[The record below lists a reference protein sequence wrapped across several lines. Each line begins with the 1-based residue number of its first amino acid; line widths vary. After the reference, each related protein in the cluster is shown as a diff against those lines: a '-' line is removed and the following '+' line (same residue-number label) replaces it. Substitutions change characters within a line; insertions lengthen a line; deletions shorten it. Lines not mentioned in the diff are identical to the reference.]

1 MIQTTMFDR
10 AHLDDLKKALGVYA
24 QRHRVV
30 SENVA
35 NVETAG
41 YRAQEYRF
49 EELLRGAASSG
60 RVVGARTDPH
70 HLPTGGRGLEDVQGR
85 VADVETEFD
94 NGVNNVDVDREMT
107 SLATVDLSYRLT
119 TRVLSMKYRLLRGA
133 ITGQL
138 R

>member
-1 MIQTTMFDR
+1 VT
-10 AHLDDLKKALGVYA
+10 
-24 QRHRVV
+24 
-30 SENVA
+30 
-35 NVETAG
+35 
-41 YRAQEYRF
+41 
-49 EELLRGAASSG
+49 
-60 RVVGARTDPH
+60 GARTDPH

>member
-49 EELLRGAASSG
+49 EELLRGAAADSNDE
-60 RVVGARTDPH
+60 GAA
-70 HLPTGGRGLEDVQGR
+70 E
-85 VADVETEFD
+85 
-94 NGVNNVDVDREMT
+94 
-107 SLATVDLSYRLT
+107 
-119 TRVLSMKYRLLRGA
+119 
-133 ITGQL
+133 
-138 R
+138 